1 MKSTPT
7 RESCSTMMISKVYQE
22 VVMAYMCEISPGRQV
37 YIDAQGNNTIV
48 TVMTGGPGQQQQAS
62 NSFQT
67 GHWVSPPEM
76 FEIPQG
82 VAIKIRTTQG
92 EHYIRIQGGSMTL
105 GNDSGVAASQQMQMH
120 QADAPS
126 APSMQ
131 PMKMGNMEMN
141 NNPMEMRMGNMH
153 MQMGHMRMG
162 EPIQPSQP
170 AQSAPSTPS
179 SQSAQPTRKF
189 CSQCGIPVEPSDRF
203 CSSCGHRL
211 V

>member
-1 MKSTPT
+1 M
-7 RESCSTMMISKVYQE
+7 RIGKVYQE

-37 YIDAQGNNTIV
+37 YIDTQGNNTIV

-67 GHWVSPPEM
+67 GSWVSPPEM

-82 VAIKIRTTQG
+82 VTIRIRTTQG
-92 EHYIRIQGGSMTL
+92 EHYIRIQGGSVTL
-105 GNDSGVAASQQMQMH
+105 GDDSGVAASQQMQMH
-120 QADAPS
+120 QTDAPS
-126 APSMQ
+126 ITPMQPMQ
-131 PMKMGNMEMN
+131 PMKMGNMEMD
-141 NNPMEMRMGNMH
+141 NNPMEMRMGDMHMRMGH

-162 EPIQPSQP
+162 KPIQPTQP
-170 AQSAPSTPS
+170 AQSAPS

-189 CSQCGIPVEPSDRF
+189 CSQCGVPVEPSDRF

>member
-1 MKSTPT
+1 
-7 RESCSTMMISKVYQE
+7 
-22 VVMAYMCEISPGRQV
+22 MAYMCEISPNQRV
-37 YIDAQGNNTIV
+37 YVENQGNSTIV
-48 TVMTGGPGQQQQAS
+48 TLMTGGPGQQQQAS

-67 GHWVSPPEM
+67 GHWVAPPEM
-76 FEIPQG
+76 FTVSQG
-82 VAIKIRTTQG
+82 AAIKIATTQG

-105 GNDSGVAASQQMQMH
+105 GNDSGVAASQQMQMY

-126 APSMQ
+126 APSMAPMQPMQ
-131 PMKMGNMEMN
+131 PMKMGNMEID

-153 MQMGHMRMG
+153 LRMG
-162 EPIQPSQP
+162 EPIQT
-170 AQSAPSTPS
+170 AQSAST

-189 CSQCGIPVEPSDRF
+189 CSQCGVAVEPSDRF